1 MMETAGDIPLATGN
15 TDALS
20 ILRQQLQEVSQ
31 RFARGVSNHLPMD
44 QLESLR
50 NEASHIA
57 NCIKYLLE
65 VQKYCDPPKVETT
78 QQSVNQSS
86 NRFDDFIP
94 NDLPTWQWVGNVW
107 RMDVKDHD
115 SVEDLLDTFALIVS
129 SNGLAIDQHWMRLV
143 PIKMN
148 RDQKSWFNEV
158 LKGRS
163 LNWDEARSITVNT
176 YATQDVAQTLN
187 NIDQLLTIKM
197 QQNESIKAFPD
208 RCQRIRRAA
217 KWQDDIRTAA
227 LFKRALPVAL
237 YKEVSC
243 SLLNLPLNQQDS
255 VCKVSAK
262 VHTVISSNICND
274 ETMAAGVT
282 KRNITTQSSAN
293 PISFVSGAD
302 KSMHNPKNASGPSK
316 ANLNSSLSQ
325 NVLFMVM
332 KNCFKCSVNVPWSP
346 DHAATCSRDKVKRF
360 NGPTKAFRSARFSG
374 PHNRSKHLPA
384 AVNLNDQEHSHG
396 SMDIDLSS
404 LPTNY
409 DYIAFANKNNININ
423 NNVSGSIVF
432 ATNDNKSKH
441 FGTTSKALSLIYGDN
456 DDTLIHT
463 SHIFEVLPLSFDTDA
478 VIGLDLM
485 PKLNILITNLAV
497 KHPNKKPAAKEEI
510 DDTPEPNNAP
520 YGTTGQ

>member
-1 MMETAGDIPLATGN
+1 MAAQNNLPMEINTINNAQDVSPLVPADIRSTSSQEATEPVLPYQNDADMMETADDIPLVTGN

-293 PISFVSGAD
+293 PISFWSKQGQPQFKP
-302 KSMHNPKNASGPSK
+302 KSKCLVHGNGNHTTEQCKVLKRIATTNTATTATAATNITPPT
-316 ANLNSSLSQ
+316 SSTK
-325 NVLFMVM
+325 

-409 DYIAFANKNNININ
+409 D
-423 NNVSGSIVF
+423 SR
-432 ATNDNKSKH
+432 
-441 FGTTSKALSLIYGDN
+441 
-456 DDTLIHT
+456 
-463 SHIFEVLPLSFDTDA
+463 
-478 VIGLDLM
+478 
-485 PKLNILITNLAV
+485 
-497 KHPNKKPAAKEEI
+497 
-510 DDTPEPNNAP
+510 
-520 YGTTGQ
+520 